1 MYTLQQSINWSQ
13 AFIEYSP
20 LTAGTGSEPAV
31 SIASIIRSTVLNAPL
46 IWPWNRVEYIG
57 TSTIVGTQ
65 DYILPITDF
74 GFIEKVS
81 LVDGIDG
88 KIYEMKDVYNT
99 AALSISSTQ
108 QRPNAACVIS
118 NIPGTSI
125 KLRFMGVPDKVYSIT
140 ISYQKAAILFN
151 QFSIISAANALGG
164 NTVYTGIFTPASF
177 PVGSLASVSGF
188 VTLTNNGTFLVV
200 SATPSVLTLA
210 NAAGVAE
217 TRAAMTIN
225 QSWYPIPD
233 YFSDVF
239 NSLFLAEAF
248 QSVDDARA
256 TQYRQRGIAALLSKA
271 EGLTLMQVN
280 AFLAQWGIR
289 NSQTASEQLKVQ
301 QSTQARGV

>member
-1 MYTLQQSINWSQ
+1 VYTLQQSINWSQ